1 MKKLYFPL
9 IAIAFLFVAG
19 CSKDFL
25 KSYDRRI
32 TGGTWELYDV
42 NNFGIGSRYS
52 SPFTNG
58 KFTFESSGDVTYVNG
73 QGDVYTGS
81 WDIRN
86 YWQDD
91 NNRQTLFISVLNFQT
106 QDVITEYFDDM
117 QFTGTNRFKAFV
129 YSGGRTY
136 TFKFKR

>member
-1 MKKLYFPL
+1 MKKIYIAFIPVLIIL
-9 IAIAFLFVAG
+9 IAA

-42 NNFGIGSRYS
+42 NNFGLGSRYN
-52 SPFTNG
+52 SPFSSG
-58 KFTFESSGDVTYVNG
+58 KFTFESSGDVTYVND
-73 QGDVYTGS
+73 QGEVYTGS
-81 WDIRN
+81 WDIRDS
-86 YWQDD
+86 WQGD
-91 NNRQTLFISVLNFQT
+91 NRQQTLFVSVLNFQT
-106 QDVITEYFDDM
+106 QDMITEYFDDM

>member
-1 MKKLYFPL
+1 
-9 IAIAFLFVAG
+9 
-19 CSKDFL
+19 
-25 KSYDRRI
+25 
-32 TGGTWELYDV
+32 
-42 NNFGIGSRYS
+42 
-52 SPFTNG
+52 
-58 KFTFESSGDVTYVNG
+58 VNG

>member
-9 IAIAFLFVAG
+9 IAIAVIFVTA

-32 TGGTWELYDV
+32 TGGTWELYDI

-52 SPFTNG
+52 SPFTSG
-58 KFTFESSGDVTYVNG
+58 KFSFESSGDVTYVND

-81 WDIRN
+81 WDIRK